1 MSAARAQGLR
11 NAFAAR
17 NIGRGDGEDVRLMT
31 TTKYIL
37 AAAALAALPGVA
49 SAQRAPQQ
57 RPELF
62 EALVRCRSVTEE
74 SARLQCFDAAA
85 AALDAAAERREVVV
99 VDRAQVRE
107 SRRRLFGLALP
118 RLPIFGGGGDDD
130 EDDADE
136 IDHVEGVV
144 ASASQNGNGQWIV
157 RLQDGATWVQTD
169 NNSLALRPRAGQ
181 PVVVNRGVMGSYMM
195 RVNRQP
201 GIRVRRSI

>member
-1 MSAARAQGLR
+1 
-11 NAFAAR
+11 
-17 NIGRGDGEDVRLMT
+17 MT
-31 TTKYIL
+31 IIKYVL
-37 AAAALAALPGVA
+37 AAAALAALPGAA
-49 SAQRAPQQ
+49 SAQREAGQ

-62 EALVRCRSVTEE
+62 EALVRCRAVTDDA
-74 SARLQCFDAAA
+74 ARLQCFDAAA

-107 SRRRLFGLALP
+107 SRRRLFGLPLP

-130 EDDADE
+130 DDADE
-136 IDHVEGVV
+136 VDHVEGVV

-157 RLQDGATWVQTD
+157 RLEDGATWVQTD
-169 NNSLALRPRAGQ
+169 NNTLALRPRPGQ
-181 PVVVNRGVMGSYMM
+181 PVVVNRGMMGSYMM